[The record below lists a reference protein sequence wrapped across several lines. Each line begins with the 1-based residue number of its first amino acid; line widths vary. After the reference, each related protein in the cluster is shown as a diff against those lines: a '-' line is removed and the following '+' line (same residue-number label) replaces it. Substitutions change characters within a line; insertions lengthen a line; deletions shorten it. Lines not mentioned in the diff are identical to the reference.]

1 MTAEE
6 LDDGLGHDGAAPVWT
21 AFADLMAGLLGAFVL
36 ILVGACVLF
45 PRVLA
50 FVELAARELRY
61 FWWLILI
68 AAIGVWLV
76 FFHKSRKP

>member
-1 MTAEE
+1 MTPA
-6 LDDGLGHDGAAPVWT
+6 GKRIGAVVVVA
-21 AFADLMAGLLGAFVL
+21 AFFV
-36 ILVGACVLF
+36 VACLLF

-68 AAIGVWLV
+68 LALGVWLA
-76 FFHKSRKP
+76 FFVGRNRKG

>member
-1 MTAEE
+1 MTPKGRRIVAV
-6 LDDGLGHDGAAPVWT
+6 GIVAA
-21 AFADLMAGLLGAFVL
+21 FF
-36 ILVGACVLF
+36 VGACVAF

-68 AAIGVWLV
+68 LALGVWLA
-76 FFHKSRKP
+76 FFFGRSRRE